1 MARQLV
7 ASFKLQR
14 LNGVATTGGRTMAG
28 CQMAKQLKWQTKC
41 WAINCYGQKCIVGLY
56 LLLQN
61 IIWALLPTKIDVPM
75 QKNLILNFRTVLV

>member
-1 MARQLV
+1 MMARQLV

-41 WAINCYGQKCIVGLY
+41 WAINCNGQK
-56 LLLQN
+56 
-61 IIWALLPTKIDVPM
+61 
-75 QKNLILNFRTVLV
+75 